1 MPATDLEGMLRTIE
15 EQYLREWLT
24 SRRWF
29 GSKSQDLSH
38 FEVLD
43 VAELARTGAEQ
54 TPFLLA
60 LLEARFSA
68 GTHDLYQVLVGA
80 EGGDRIAEIEGTELY
95 DALADPTEAAV
106 LARLMQE
113 SRTVG
118 PISFRWTGELEPV
131 GDAPAVRQVGGEQ
144 SNSSIILDERLI
156 LKIFRRLEPGDNPE
170 LEMLR
175 FLTEHG
181 FPHIPTL
188 GGWYDFYGERMEA
201 TLGVLTEFVGTG
213 RDGWEVT
220 LAALR
225 AGDDAFLERL
235 HELGEVTGEMHTV
248 LGSDMTDP
256 TFAPEE
262 PGMEALGL
270 LTATIDEEIERTFVM
285 IGEGD
290 DRTAPIAGR
299 GGEVRDLLQM
309 LSHQGAGGRLIR
321 HHGDYHLGQ
330 TLLTD
335 DGWVLLDFEG
345 EPARTI
351 NERRRKR
358 SPLRDVAGMLRS
370 IAYAASSAGADGD
383 WELRARNA
391 FLDGYYAS
399 VEPSL
404 LPAGEAAVN
413 KLLSIYELEKAVYEL
428 RYELDNRPDWVAIP
442 VAGIQRLLEAPI

>member
-1 MPATDLEGMLRTIE
+1 MAVTELEGKLRTIE
-15 EQYLREWLT
+15 EEYLGEWLL

-29 GSKSQDLSH
+29 GSKSQEMSH
-38 FEVLD
+38 FAVLD
-43 VAELARTGAEQ
+43 VAELS
-54 TPFLLA
+54 PNLLLA
-60 LLEARFSA
+60 LFEARFNA

-80 EGGDRIAEIEGTELY
+80 DDGDRIAEIDGTELY
-95 DALADPTEAAV
+95 DALAVPSEASR
-106 LARLMQE
+106 LAHLMQE
-113 SRTVG
+113 SRSVG
-118 PISFRWTGELEPV
+118 PIRFHWTGALAPV
-131 GDAPAVRQVGGEQ
+131 GDSPAVRAVGAEQ
-144 SNSSIILDERLI
+144 SNSSIIIDDRLI

-175 FLTEHG
+175 FLTTRG
-181 FPHIPTL
+181 FPHIPAL
-188 GGWYDFYGERMEA
+188 GGWYDFCGERMEA
-201 TLGVLTEFVGTG
+201 TLGVLQEFVSGAT
-213 RDGWEVT
+213 DGWE
-220 LAALR
+220 AALSAAR
-225 AGDDAFLERL
+225 SGDAAFLEQL
-235 HELGEVTGEMHTV
+235 YALGEVTGELHTV

-290 DRTAPIAGR
+290 ERTAPIAGR
-299 GGEVRDLLQM
+299 GGEVRDLLQV
-309 LSHQGAGGRLIR
+309 LSHQGVGGRLIR

-370 IAYAASSAGADGD
+370 IAYAASSSGASVE
-383 WELRARNA
+383 WEQSARER
-391 FLDGYYAS
+391 FLAGYYAT
-399 VEPSL
+399 VEPAL
-404 LPAGEAAVN
+404 LPAGEAAVT
-413 KLLSIYELEKAVYEL
+413 KLLAIYELEKAVYEL
-428 RYELDNRPDWVAIP
+428 RYELDNRPDWVGIP
-442 VAGIQRLLEAPI
+442 VAGILRLLEAPL

>member
-1 MPATDLEGMLRTIE
+1 MVADLEGKLRTVE
-15 EQYLREWLT
+15 EEYLGEWML

-29 GSKSQDLSH
+29 GSKSQEMSH

-43 VAELARTGAEQ
+43 VAEIHAGL
-54 TPFLLA
+54 LLA
-60 LLEARFSA
+60 LFEARFSA
-68 GTHDLYQVLVGA
+68 GTHDLYQVLVGTG
-80 EGGDRIAEIEGTELY
+80 EGDRIAEIEGTELH
-95 DALADPTEAAV
+95 DVLTVPSEASALAH
-106 LARLMQE
+106 LMQE
-113 SRTVG
+113 SRSVG
-118 PISFRWTGELEPV
+118 PIRFHWTGALAPV
-131 GDAPAVRQVGGEQ
+131 GEAPDVRQVGGEQ
-144 SNSSIILDERLI
+144 SNSSIIIDDRLI

-188 GGWYDFYGERMEA
+188 GGWYDFCGERMEA
-201 TLGVLTEFVGTG
+201 TLGVLTEFIGGG

-220 LAALR
+220 LEALR
-225 AGDDAFLERL
+225 AGDDSFLERL
-235 HELGEVTGEMHTV
+235 HELGEVSGEMHTV
-248 LGSDMTDP
+248 LGSDMMDP
-256 TFAPEE
+256 TFASEE

-285 IGEGD
+285 IGDGD
-290 DRTAPIAGR
+290 ERTEPIAGR

-370 IAYAASSAGADGD
+370 IAYAASTAGSGD
-383 WELRARNA
+383 EWESRARTA
-391 FLDGYYAS
+391 FLDGYFAT

-404 LPAGEAAVN
+404 LPAGEAAIN
-413 KLLSIYELEKAVYEL
+413 KLLAIFELEKAVYEL
-428 RYELDNRPDWVAIP
+428 RYELDNRPDWVPIP
-442 VAGIQRLLEAPI
+442 VAGIQRLLEAPL